1 MVFSQKFRI
10 FVEYKNVMINITYA
24 ITVCNELVELTNLLN
39 FLQPRIKSDDEI
51 LIQYDEDSVTK
62 EVKDYVTILS
72 QLHKSQIRVISFSLN
87 SDFASFKN
95 NLKDNANGMFI
106 FQIDADEIPSE
117 YLVEN
122 LQFFLESNKDVDL
135 YFVPRVNTV
144 EGLTKEHIQKWR
156 WNVNENG
163 WVNFP
168 DYQTRI
174 YRRTSEIHW
183 VNKVHERIV
192 GFNTMTVLPAEEDYC
207 LYHHKQIERQEKQNA
222 FYDTI

>member
-1 MVFSQKFRI
+1 
-10 FVEYKNVMINITYA
+10 MINITYA

-39 FLQPRIKSDDEI
+39 FLQPRIQSDDEI
-51 LIQYDEDSVTK
+51 LIQYDTDSVTK

-72 QLHKSQIRVISFSLN
+72 QLHQSQIRVISFPLN
-87 SDFASFKN
+87 GDFASFKN
-95 NLKDNANGMFI
+95 NLKDNANGIFI

-117 YLVEN
+117 YLVAN
-122 LQFFLESNKDVDL
+122 LRDFLEYNKDVDL
-135 YFVPRVNTV
+135 FFVPRVNTV
-144 EGLTKEHIQKWR
+144 EGLTQEHIQKWR
-156 WNVNENG
+156 WNVNEQG

-192 GFNTMTVLPAEEDYC
+192 GFNTMSVLPAEEEYC
-207 LYHHKQIERQEKQNA
+207 LYHPKDIKRQEKQNA